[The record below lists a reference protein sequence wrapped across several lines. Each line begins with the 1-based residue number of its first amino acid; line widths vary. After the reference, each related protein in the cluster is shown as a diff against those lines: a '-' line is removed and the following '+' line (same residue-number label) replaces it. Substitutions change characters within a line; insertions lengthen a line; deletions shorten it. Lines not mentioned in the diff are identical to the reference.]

1 MGRKREEAKVEGVG
15 ATDQTEAGAGA
26 GRREWLQFS
35 SGTCGSFWREE
46 GLRSPGGIWTREE
59 GCGLEIRD
67 GGGGEQRRDGWN
79 PNCTVT
85 EGWGLEEKSSR
96 QRSIQVVGPTEAVGL
111 GRAGRVKGGGVTGE
125 RRGDLQGLKG
135 RGKSRGR
142 KQIKGRNPFT
152 FSPGGAATANLDGIP
167 WGDRCA
173 EKVSLPLPHKPP
185 TRTGGVH
192 WSVKIFGHEAQYAA
206 KKGWEGKQDF

>member
-1 MGRKREEAKVEGVG
+1 M
-15 ATDQTEAGAGA
+15 
-26 GRREWLQFS
+26 
-35 SGTCGSFWREE
+35 
-46 GLRSPGGIWTREE
+46 
-59 GCGLEIRD
+59 
-67 GGGGEQRRDGWN
+67 
-79 PNCTVT
+79 VT
-85 EGWGLEEKSSR
+85 ERWGLEEKRSR
-96 QRSIQVVGPTEAVGL
+96 QRSIQVVGPTEAAGL

-135 RGKSRGR
+135 RGSSRGR

-152 FSPGGAATANLDGIP
+152 FSPGEGGAALLIWMGHL
-167 WGDRCA
+167 GGGGCA
-173 EKVSLPLPHKPP
+173 EKVSLPLPDNKTP